1 MLARRVVN
9 VLGAWLKILHAHFAR
24 DWLSTSLLQI
34 LDTPLPWAQSLMRRM
49 KFVKRQG
56 STQAKA
62 KLSDADIAKL
72 RKSYLLQIKG
82 MVDAHKIPSQ
92 LVINWDQAGVKL
104 VPSSNWTLEQEG
116 AERVEITGLND
127 KQPHLQVH
135 SQGTYFHCKSCTK
148 ERLRGAILPR
158 RSLMV
163 STYGI
168 RQTIGPI
175 KKPHFDS
182 SRMSFYHTCA
192 REIIH
197 S

>member
-1 MLARRVVN
+1 M
-9 VLGAWLKILHAHFAR
+9 
-24 DWLSTSLLQI
+24 
-34 LDTPLPWAQSLMRRM
+34 
-49 KFVKRQG
+49 
-56 STQAKA
+56 QAKA

-82 MVDAHKIPSQ
+82 MVGAHKIPSQ

-116 AERVEITGLND
+116 RERVEITGLND

-158 RSLMV
+158 RSLMA
-163 STYGI
+163 STYGMH
-168 RQTIGPI
+168 QTIGPM
-175 KKPHFDS
+175 KEPHFIHRECHSTIHVCKKLPTPDQVALVI
-182 SRMSFYHTCA
+182 FDVFKGHTCDSVHTLFESN
-192 REIIH
+192 RILQVHVPNTVLH
-197 S
+197 SKRVDF